1 MTVPIP
7 NRIIR
12 LVIRELLYLK
22 LDEES
27 KFHPIGIAH
36 QNASR
41 SCPFGRNM
49 VDRSFEALINSGI
62 LESNDKG
69 DSMINSHY
77 RLTDSGKQLVKEG
90 NYEEVFKDSIT
101 TRKFFFTN
109 NGEYGFSD
117 IYEKSLLKWKLLNY
131 EIDVDPITS
140 EYFKIA
146 KYLNYQIWEED
157 SRINIAAKY
166 LGHIRM
172 IKFPSGLIRKLK
184 LEIYEKGKEESK
196 LRLLIADSNL
206 RGVLMEGKVN
216 EYNPKDYKMRIWQM
230 EHSIIPQI
238 LKLMGA
244 KLVGTKRSTNA

>member
-1 MTVPIP
+1 MTLPIP

-12 LVIRELLYLK
+12 LVFRELLYLK
-22 LDEES
+22 MDEES
-27 KFHPIGIAH
+27 KFQPIGIAH
-36 QNASR
+36 QNATR

-49 VDRSFEALINSGI
+49 VDRSFEAIINSGT
-62 LESNDKG
+62 LESNNRG
-69 DSMINSHY
+69 DSIIASHY
-77 RLTDSGKQLVKEG
+77 RLTDSGKTLIREG
-90 NYEEVFKDSIT
+90 NYEEVFKDVIT

-117 IYEKSLLKWKLLNY
+117 IYQKNLLKWKLLNY

-140 EYFKIA
+140 EYFEIA

-157 SRINIAAKY
+157 QVIKMAAKY

-172 IKFPSGLIRKLK
+172 IQFPSRLIRKLK
-184 LEIYEKGKEESK
+184 LEIYERGKEESK

-206 RGVLMEGKVN
+206 RGALMEGQVN

-238 LKLMGA
+238 LKLLGA
-244 KLVGTKRSTNA
+244 KLVDTKRLTNA